1 MVFFPFLR
9 VQRYIFFPYK
19 ACFYEKYFIWCMIF
33 CFLMID
39 ILCHKFQVSGFR
51 FQVSGFRFQ
60 VSNHKSQI
68 TNHKS
73 QITSHKKIVSLPPRN
88 YLYKP
93 NIL

>member
-39 ILCHKFQVSGFR
+39 SLCHKFQVSGFK
-51 FQVSGFRFQ
+51 FQVS
-60 VSNHKSQI
+60 SHKSQV
-68 TNHKS
+68 TG
-73 QITSHKKIVSLPPRN
+73 HKKIVSLPPRKNN
-88 YLYKP
+88 YQTQ
-93 NIL
+93 